1 MSEPTYFEELM
12 ELGVPAT
19 LPADG
24 FTFED
29 LFDEFYVN
37 DCQKTWSHDRAKSVG
52 ASEAFGCMRKSW
64 FGKRGKEFGFE
75 KDPDYKESWGAVRRG
90 DIIENYQIVPAVRKG
105 LERRGLNLIME
116 GDDQE
121 TIVDGVSSATLD
133 GLIIDPSGAL
143 LPRDFLSY
151 YGVDPEVFGDQ
162 DSVVL
167 EMKSFDPRINIAQE
181 KAIHRGQ
188 TQMQMGLIRET
199 TKYKPN
205 YAVVLYVNASW
216 LDDIRPFVIEY
227 DEAVYQIGRERAEKV
242 FTVEDPALLMAE
254 GKLDGMCA
262 YCPFQRSCADVSVKR
277 VPEKRK
283 ALTKKEVEAQDQS
296 LVEELDA
303 LVRDL
308 EMRKKDKKAI
318 EREVEEMNEAIRQKL
333 IEANESR
340 AVGQGWKASYTT
352 IAGRKTISKAK
363 LEEAGLDPEDF
374 MEQGAGYEKLTV
386 TVESPKD

>member
-1 MSEPTYFEELM
+1 MTASYFEELM
-12 ELGVPAT
+12 KVGVPDSI
-19 LPADG
+19 PRDG

-29 LFDEFYVN
+29 LFDEFYAK

-64 FGKRGKEFGFE
+64 FGKRGGEFGFT
-75 KDPDYKESWGAVRRG
+75 KDPEYKESWGAIRRG
-90 DIIENYQIVPAVRKG
+90 DIIENYQVVPAIRSG
-105 LERRGLNLIME
+105 LARRGLDLIME
-116 GDDQE
+116 GEDQK

-133 GLIIDPSGAL
+133 GLIIDPTGAK
-143 LPRDFLSY
+143 LPRDFLAY
-151 YGVDPEVFGDQ
+151 YGLDDIDE
-162 DSVVL
+162 DSIVL

-205 YAVVLYVNASW
+205 FAVVLYVNASW
-216 LDDIRPFVIEY
+216 LDDIRCFIVEF
-227 DEAVYQIGRERAEKV
+227 DEAVYQIGRKRAEKIFEV
-242 FTVEDPALLMAE
+242 SNPAELMAE

-262 YCPFQRSCADVSVKR
+262 YCPFVRSCADVSVKR
-277 VPEKRK
+277 VPASRK
-283 ALTKKEVEAQDQS
+283 ALSKKEVEAQDDS
-296 LVEELDA
+296 LVKELDS
-303 LVRDL
+303 LVRTL

-318 EREVEEMNEAIRQKL
+318 EREVEEMNEEIRQKL
-333 IEANESR
+333 IAANESR

-352 IAGRKTISKAK
+352 IAGRQTLSKAK
-363 LEEAGLDPEDF
+363 IEAAGLDPEDY

-386 TVESPKD
+386 TVEGPKD